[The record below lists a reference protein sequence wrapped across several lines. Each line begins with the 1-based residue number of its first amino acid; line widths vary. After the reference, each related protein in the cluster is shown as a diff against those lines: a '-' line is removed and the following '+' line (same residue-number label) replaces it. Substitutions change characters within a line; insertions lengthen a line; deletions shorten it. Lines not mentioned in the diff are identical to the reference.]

1 MAEGVGRVTRALQTF
16 EESDLEGLLFGLSTE
31 CGQQSLQLHAMGQ
44 IADLVVK
51 AKHEFAILCEFLRV
65 WIFVNTIDSGNRAIL
80 EFACDSL
87 ICRQHELFD
96 KLVRFVVLNT
106 L

>member
-1 MAEGVGRVTRALQTF
+1 MTERLRSVACAFQTF
-16 EESDLEGLLFGLSTE
+16 QESDLESLLFGLSTE
-31 CGQQSLQLHAMGQ
+31 CSKQPLQLRAMGQ

-51 AKHEFAILCEFLRV
+51 AEHEFAILCEFLRV
-65 WIFVNTIDSGNRAIL
+65 WIFVNTVDGRNCAIL

-87 ICRQHELFD
+87 ICRQHEFLD
-96 KLVRFVVLNT
+96 KLVRFVVLKA